1 MKRDIYA
8 DLLSDTR
15 GMRRDQAKARDR
27 WYAELK
33 LEQKESRL
41 FELEM
46 LLKSFACFTNPRNH
60 TGVAGPVAIAAH
72 DYRHELR
79 IISEGVERAGHCVRD
94 LLGERDRA
102 FVFSRYLETV
112 MPEDGSRH
120 ELLQHQLTQFTPE
133 ESLFVLRNAFAAFGD
148 LASGL
153 RELGRVPHRVHSALT
168 NTITR
173 EIARNDYF
181 NPLVSLEFRS
191 EFDRIRSAP
200 ILSALHSATGH
211 AHRVLAL
218 TFLALFRLLRYL
230 SLVDTYAQDSQ
241 TERLA
246 FLILAVFQSDAR
258 ALCYQ
263 LEERSGEALAKS
275 FEERIYSVS
284 AVSIH
289 REQQGLRD
297 EMDSLNSL
305 RGTLE
310 SVGQSIRLEGALVL
324 SKELPSPEEAPRDG
338 TLGPRLVV
346 ASASL
351 RAILHHAIVNV
362 VSELDDS
369 VELGELG
376 SAEKLALESSLRL
389 RRDVWGFRQVLR
401 AFLAKADGAAVVTD
415 HWNSYANFSYV
426 REFLE
431 RFRAIGF
438 QLARRSDYPAFER
451 FLDNVGRLR
460 EVDLIDPERMD
471 EVIEECR
478 RFMNYLGELFGRINR
493 RADLARHPFDR
504 LQAAEHLRLYLGA
517 A

>member
-27 WYAELK
+27 WYAELQ
-33 LEQKESRL
+33 LDQKESRL

-60 TGVAGPVAIAAH
+60 TGVPGSIAIAAH
-72 DYRHELR
+72 DYRHEMR
-79 IISEGVERAGHCVRD
+79 VISAGVEQTSHCIRD

-120 ELLQHQLTQFTPE
+120 ELLQHQLSQFTPE

-153 RELGRVPHRVHSALT
+153 RDLGRIPHRVHNSLT

-173 EIARNDYF
+173 EIARSDYF
-181 NPLVSLEFRS
+181 NPLVTLEFRP

-200 ILSALHSATGH
+200 ILSALHGATPH

-230 SLVDTYAQDSQ
+230 SVVDTYAKDPR

-246 FLILAVFQSDAR
+246 FLILAVFRSDAR

-263 LEERSGEALAKS
+263 LEERTSGALAKS
-275 FEERIYSVS
+275 FEKRIYSVS
-284 AVSIH
+284 AVGIH
-289 REQQGLRD
+289 SERDTLNREMKTLD
-297 EMDSLNSL
+297 SL

-324 SKELPSPEEAPRDG
+324 SRELPSPEDAPRDG
-338 TLGPRLVV
+338 SLGPRLVV

-351 RAILHHAIVNV
+351 RAILHHGIVSVAN
-362 VSELDDS
+362 ELDDD

-376 SAEKLALESSLRL
+376 STEKLALESSLRL

-431 RFRAIGF
+431 HFRAIGY
-438 QLARRSDYPAFER
+438 QLARRSDYPAFDR
-451 FLDNVGRLR
+451 FLDSVGHLR
-460 EVDLIDPERMD
+460 EVDLLDPERMD

-478 RFMNYLGELFGRINR
+478 QFMTYLGELFTRINR
-493 RADLARHPFDR
+493 RADLAPHPFDR

>member
-15 GMRRDQAKARDR
+15 GMRRDQAKGRDR

-33 LEQKESRL
+33 LEQKEARL

-46 LLKSFACFTNPRNH
+46 LLKSFACFANPRNH
-60 TGVAGPVAIAAH
+60 TGVAGPIAIAAH

-79 IISEGVERAGHCVRD
+79 VISAGVERASRCIRD

-133 ESLFVLRNAFAAFGD
+133 ESLFVLRNAFAGFGE
-148 LASGL
+148 LATGL
-153 RELGRVPHRVHSALT
+153 RELGRIPHRVHSAFT

-173 EIARNDYF
+173 EIARSDYF
-181 NPLVSLEFRS
+181 NPLVTLEFRP

-200 ILSALHSATGH
+200 ILSALHAATPH

-230 SLVDTYAQDSQ
+230 SLVDTYAGSPK
-241 TERLA
+241 TEHLA
-246 FLILAVFQSDAR
+246 LLILAVFRSDAR
-258 ALCYQ
+258 ALCHQ
-263 LEERSGEALAKS
+263 LEERTGDALAKS
-275 FEERIYSVS
+275 FEKRLYSVS
-284 AVSIH
+284 AVAMH
-289 REQQGLRD
+289 GQRETLHE
-297 EMDSLNSL
+297 EMAGLNSL

-310 SVGQSIRLEGALVL
+310 SVGQSIRLEGALAL
-324 SKELPSPEEAPRDG
+324 SRELPTPEQAPRDG
-338 TLGPRLVV
+338 SLGPRLVV
-346 ASASL
+346 ASAAL
-351 RAILHHAIVNV
+351 RAILHNGIVSVAN
-362 VSELDDS
+362 ELDKS
-369 VELGELG
+369 VELGDLG
-376 SAEKLALESSLRL
+376 STEKLALESSIRL

-415 HWNSYANFSYV
+415 QWNSYANFSYV

-431 RFRAIGF
+431 HFRAIGY
-438 QLARRSDYPAFER
+438 QLARRSDYPAFDR
-451 FLDNVGRLR
+451 FLASVGHLR
-460 EVDLIDPERMD
+460 EVDLLDPERMD
-471 EVIEECR
+471 DVIEECR
-478 RFMNYLGELFGRINR
+478 RFMKYLGELFTRINR
-493 RADLARHPFDR
+493 RADLATHPFDR